1 MAAIA
6 ASAKRRRQESEN
18 ESGEEDTENEDE
30 AELKKSYANPDR
42 FDDTRLFP
50 NTQLEVTRP
59 TKQDFWGFLICFAIC
74 FVIIGLI
81 VLVAQIGAGGT
92 ES

>member
-1 MAAIA
+1 MRL
-6 ASAKRRRQESEN
+6 KTPVNPEPE
-18 ESGEEDTENEDE
+18 EDE

-59 TKQDFWGFLICFAIC
+59 TKQDFWGFLACFVICFI
-74 FVIIGLI
+74 IIGLI

-92 ES
+92 EA